1 MNKPLTMHDALLVN
15 VMGRA
20 LIDPIT
26 DEAML
31 AEDIAALERLVSMVS
46 RDWILMADTAKA
58 AEAMCEHYPL
68 RYDRAPEGGLNLWA
82 RACFD
87 GRVALAQM
95 FRWRA
100 GQAHSQLYPM
110 EGAT

>member
-1 MNKPLTMHDALLVN
+1 MSKPLTMHDALLVN

-31 AEDIAALERLVSMVS
+31 SDDIGALVRLLPMVS
-46 RDWILMADTAKA
+46 RDWILIRDLVKA
-58 AEAMCEHYPL
+58 AEGMVEHYPM
-68 RYDRAPEGGLNLWA
+68 RRERAPEGGTNMWA

-87 GRVALAQM
+87 GRVALAQV

-100 GQAHSQLYPM
+100 AQAHTQLYPV